1 MSEDVRSA
9 LKDDYKTRY
18 LKFRCMFDKGAFN
31 TDEYDPTPELSEIL
45 EELHQSESGIMS
57 ESQSDYLINQQL
69 PIFIKVLLDRK

>member
-1 MSEDVRSA
+1 
-9 LKDDYKTRY
+9 
-18 LKFRCMFDKGAFN
+18 MFDKGAFN

-45 EELHQSESGIMS
+45 EELHQSESGVMS